1 MKIRDFL
8 LSNLAAKIF
17 SLVFA
22 AVLWAAVVGEK
33 QGQIQLITPLELAN
47 IPDKSVVVSD
57 IPTGITVQV
66 QGPRTLLQTL
76 PGRGIR
82 KVLDL
87 KGMGVGWTT
96 FRILPESIPMPRG
109 IEVIR
114 VTPST
119 VDIKLESLI
128 EVRLPVSADVVGEP
142 AKGYTIAGSTV
153 EPSKVLLKGGEGELR
168 GLSGVK
174 TRQVS
179 VSQANADVE
188 AKIGLALDGLHLVEV
203 NPASVLVRVKIA
215 PVVGEKVVAG
225 IPVRATPSRMRTWL
239 EPAKVQVVLEG
250 TAVLLEGIKEGD
262 VQVKVSLQGLDPGRH
277 KVAPSVTAP
286 QGVKVVKV
294 EPALLDVKV
303 ESPWDQEQ
311 RR

>member
-1 MKIRDFL
+1 MKIKDL
-8 LSNLAAKIF
+8 LLRNLAAKVF

-33 QGQIQLITPLELAN
+33 QGQIQLIIPMDLVN
-47 IPDKSVVVSD
+47 IPEKTVVVSD

-87 KGMGVGWTT
+87 KGMSVGWTT

-119 VDIKLESLI
+119 VDLKLEPVV
-128 EVRLPVSADVVGEP
+128 EVRLPVVADVVGEP

-153 EPSKVLLKGGEGELR
+153 DPPRVLLKGGEGELK
-168 GLSGVK
+168 GLEGVK
-174 TRQVS
+174 TREVS
-179 VSQANADVE
+179 VSQAAADVE
-188 AKIGLALDGLHLVEV
+188 AKVALALEGLHLVEV
-203 NPASVLVRVKIA
+203 SPATVLVRVKIA
-215 PVVGEKVVAG
+215 PMVGEKVMDGVPVKVAASKLRSW
-225 IPVRATPSRMRTWL
+225 V
-239 EPAKVQVVLEG
+239 EPAKVRVALEG
-250 TAVLLEGIKEGD
+250 TINLLEGVKEGD
-262 VQVKVSLQGLDPGRH
+262 IQVRASLQGLDPGRH
-277 KVAPSVTAP
+277 KVAPSVSAP
-286 QGVKVVKV
+286 PGIKVLRV